1 MAKKVKD
8 SSDGPAPQAVYQLK
22 VTLDGIRPLIWRRIQ
37 VRVDISLFKLHKI
50 LQEVMGWQDYHLH
63 RFEIEG
69 ESYSVISREADMLGD
84 DFIDEKKVRLNRV
97 IPGEK
102 FKFAYEYDFG
112 DSWYHTILVEKI
124 LQPKEEL
131 KHPICLKGKRSAPQE
146 DCGGT
151 SGYVHVLRAFRN
163 PKHPDHE
170 DIMNWLEEGYDPER
184 FNVHEVNER
193 LIKIR

>member
-1 MAKKVKD
+1 MAKKTKNPSVP
-8 SSDGPAPQAVYQLK
+8 SEPESVYQLK
-22 VTLDGIRPLIWRRIQ
+22 VTLDEIRPLIWRRIQ
-37 VRVDISLFKLHKI
+37 VRGDISLFKLHKI

-124 LQPKEEL
+124 FQPKEEL
-131 KHPICLKGKRSAPQE
+131 KAPICLKGKRSAPQE

-151 SGYVHVLRAFRN
+151 GGYTHVLRAFRN

-170 DIMNWLEEGYDPER
+170 DIMNWLEEGYDPEH
-184 FNVHEVNER
+184 FNVDEVNER
-193 LIKIR
+193 LMKIR

>member
-1 MAKKVKD
+1 MAKKAKD
-8 SSDGPAPQAVYQLK
+8 SSDGPTPQAVYQLK

-37 VRVDISLFKLHKI
+37 VRGDISLFKLHKI
-50 LQEVMGWQDYHLH
+50 LQVVMGWQDYHLH